1 MSDSIGVGN
10 AMSILTTKSGF
21 VVCFLVALLFCTA
34 GSNAQSWQQVWAD
47 EFDEPNIDRSVWSFD
62 SGPANDNIHYFTDRP
77 ENACLEDGKLHIIAL
92 EEPYQG
98 YSYTSALLKTSRSVY
113 WRYGRIE
120 ACIKLPATNGLVP
133 AFWML
138 PEDDLYGWWPWSGE
152 IDIMEHPTNQVNRI
166 YGTVHTGAYNSFTG
180 SEPQGSSIRIPDAE
194 TAFHVY
200 AIEWTPD
207 AMEFYVDEQRY
218 FTFWNEDR
226 GSDTWPFDQPFYII
240 LSMAVGGGW
249 VGDPDS
255 TSIFP
260 AVMEIDYVRA
270 YQDMNDTAI
279 TGADFVTYYSQ
290 AVPYSVP
297 DINDANVTWSA
308 PEDAQ
313 IVSGQGTHQ
322 IAVDWGVLG
331 GDVTA
336 EIVTQDESYT
346 INVPVTVSPNYIK
359 NAGFE
364 KGVKY
369 WHKTGPFPAEAD
381 FTLTSEEVYS
391 GNYSLFVNVKTPG
404 DYPWDAQLS
413 QRDLP
418 LEAGKQYQASFFAR
432 TANVSRD
439 INVAIM
445 NSASY
450 ALYASKTVALTGN
463 WEQYQ
468 LSFTAPSDAN
478 ASFNFDMGG
487 HTGRYYFDEIALTT
501 PEVDNSNPVVNGD
514 FSDGNAGWT
523 LTTLWPAQATA
534 AVENGEYAVSISHGG
549 TNVWDINVGQA
560 GLQIEKGRQYV
571 VSFDAYAAEPRQIS
585 ALVGKNA
592 APWTVYSGSQVI
604 SLTTTKKTYT
614 YSFTMNYETD
624 SQARLGFDIGG
635 SSIDV
640 VFDNIMLQ

>member
-1 MSDSIGVGN
+1 
-10 AMSILTTKSGF
+10 MSILTTKSGF
-21 VVCFLVALLFCTA
+21 IVCFLVSLLFYTE
-34 GSNAQSWQQVWAD
+34 GTNAQSWQQVWAD
-47 EFDEPNIDRSVWSFD
+47 EFNETTIDSSIWSFD
-62 SGPANDNIHYFTDRP
+62 SGPANDNFHYFTDRP

-98 YSYTSALLKTSRSVY
+98 CSYTSALLKTSRSLY

-120 ACIKLPATNGLVP
+120 ASIKLPATNGLVP

-207 AMEFYVDEQRY
+207 TMEFYVDEQRY
-218 FTFWNEDR
+218 FTFRNDDQE
-226 GSDTWPFDQPFYII
+226 SDTWPFDQPFYII

-249 VGDPDS
+249 VGEPDA

-260 AVMEIDYVRA
+260 AVMEVDYVRV
-270 YQDMNDTAI
+270 YQDMNDTSI
-279 TGADFVTYYSQ
+279 SGADFVTYYSQ

-297 DINDANVTWSA
+297 DIDGASVTWSV

-322 IAVDWGVLG
+322 IAVDWDILG
-331 GDVTA
+331 GDVIA
-336 EIVTQDESYT
+336 DIVTYGESYT
-346 INVPVTVSPNYIK
+346 IDVPVTVSPNYIK

-391 GNYSLFVNVKTPG
+391 GNYSLFVDVKTPG

-439 INVAIM
+439 INVAII
-445 NSASY
+445 NSANY
-450 ALYASKTVALTGN
+450 ALYASKTVELTGN
-463 WEQYQ
+463 WEQYD
-468 LSFTAPSDAN
+468 LNFTAPSNAI
-478 ASFNFDMGG
+478 ASFNVDMGG

-501 PEVDNSNPVVNGD
+501 PEVDNSNLVVNGD
-514 FSDGNAGWT
+514 FSNSNTGWT
-523 LTTLWPAQATA
+523 LTTLWPAQGTA
-534 AVENGEYAVSISHGG
+534 AVENGEYAVSLSHGG
-549 TNVWDINVGQA
+549 TNVWDINVGQTS
-560 GLQIEKGRQYV
+560 LLIEKGRQYV

-604 SLTTTKKTYT
+604 SITTTKKTYT

-624 SQARLGFDIGG
+624 SLARLGFDIGG